1 MTPFSAT
8 LRSEW
13 TKLVTLRSTTWLVVL
28 GLVLSVGLSA
38 LIALVAGVTWQDW
51 DAAERSSFEPIGFA
65 LIGGIPSALLYV
77 ALGAKA
83 ATSEYG
89 AGMIRLTFT
98 ATPRRGRVLAAKAL
112 VVAAVTLFAGLVLNV
127 GMVVVA
133 QAIFAAYGIES
144 RSLGDGDVL
153 RAVLVGGALSPL
165 FPVIAL
171 ALGFVARST
180 AAAVIGVFVLIFAPP
195 FLGGVLPRW
204 WDQHVLALAPGPA
217 SDAVAVGHL
226 EGVTTPLSAGAGL
239 LLVIAWTALFLGGA
253 WALLERRD
261 A

>member
-1 MTPFSAT
+1 VDQVRK
-8 LRSEW
+8 LRAN
-13 TKLVTLRSTTWLVVL
+13 TWLVVL
-28 GLVLSVGLSA
+28 GLALGVGLSA

-51 DAAERSSFEPIGFA
+51 DAADRRSFEPIGFA
-65 LIGGIPSALLYV
+65 LIGGIPSALLFV
-77 ALGAKA
+77 ALGARA

-89 AGMIRLTFT
+89 TGMIRLTLT
-98 ATPRRGRVLAAKAL
+98 ATPRRGRVLAAKAA
-112 VVAAVTLFAGLVLNV
+112 VVAVITLVAGLVLNV
-127 GMVVVA
+127 AMVVVA
-133 QAIFAAYGIES
+133 QSIFAAYGIES
-144 RSLGDGDVL
+144 RNLGDGDLL

-180 AAAVIGVFVLIFAPP
+180 GAAMTGVFVLVFAPP
-195 FLGGVLPRW
+195 FLGGLLPRW
-204 WDQHVLALAPGPA
+204 RDEHVLALAPGAA

-226 EGVTTPLSAGAGL
+226 EGVTTPLSAGVGL
-239 LLVIAWTALFLGGA
+239 LLVVACTALFLGGA